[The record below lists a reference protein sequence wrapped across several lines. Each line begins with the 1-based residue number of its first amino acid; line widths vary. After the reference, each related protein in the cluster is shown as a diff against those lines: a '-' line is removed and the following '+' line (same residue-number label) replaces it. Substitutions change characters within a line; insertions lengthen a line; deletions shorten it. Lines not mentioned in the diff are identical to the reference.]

1 MQCIIPHFT
10 VNYQRSIFWNETEY
24 LINHNDETL
33 ISLRHIFRSNAEIIV
48 INFCL
53 FSALVAAA
61 RQSTREYYNTFLFFI
76 SYCVLC
82 VCLQAQDGRREKLL
96 STSIIIVCCVK
107 WPISPGAGSLPP
119 QSLAGDIP
127 PPRYFHNTYNLR
139 KLPAQFVS
147 FPHIIYQS
155 ALLCEQHHTKKTFT
169 WGKKR
174 VTYMLGWMDAPP
186 PRQMWT
192 GLYPLRVRVGGAEHH
207 IITSLGT
214 EWASALLAALSGSQ
228 RASVD
233 WALLSRSGRRTPLHP
248 GSCTGWRCLR
258 ANSRQSRSILYCDC
272 QGCVLFFRQWCIVC
286 TQSIQDVWHS
296 YLLPAHTPEP

>member
-10 VNYQRSIFWNETEY
+10 VNYQLSIFWNETEY

-127 PPRYFHNTYNLR
+127 PPPL
-139 KLPAQFVS
+139 LPQYIQF
-147 FPHIIYQS
+147 
-155 ALLCEQHHTKKTFT
+155 KKTSSSICLFSS
-169 WGKKR
+169 
-174 VTYMLGWMDAPP
+174 
-186 PRQMWT
+186 
-192 GLYPLRVRVGGAEHH
+192 HH
-207 IITSLGT
+207 
-214 EWASALLAALSGSQ
+214 LSKC
-228 RASVD
+228 
-233 WALLSRSGRRTPLHP
+233 TPL
-248 GSCTGWRCLR
+248 
-258 ANSRQSRSILYCDC
+258 
-272 QGCVLFFRQWCIVC
+272 
-286 TQSIQDVWHS
+286 
-296 YLLPAHTPEP
+296 